1 MPLMIH
7 NGKLLV
13 RNGAL
18 ALSPDCCCD
27 CMTVEL
33 EVKYSVFPSTGTEL
47 NGSHKIFAVLESGA
61 TGCAKIDPDATTETM
76 TQSRNATWNVSCES
90 PCGTSSSKK
99 TTGYYSEDSFVNCVF
114 HYPYF
119 TTGVQ
124 TMAAQVGYEC
134 TRYGNTGTSYAYLKI
149 NLLKVT
155 GLPAG
160 RTLYARYRRTGYGG
174 SSTFSAWSTS
184 QDATW
189 IDPSSGVMATENGTA
204 GTNQNIYVE
213 IYFT

>member
-1 MPLMIH
+1 MAAGVLVKD
-7 NGKLLV
+7 GKVLV
-13 RNGAL
+13 DGDKLRG
-18 ALSPDCCCD
+18 CCCD

-47 NGSHKIFAVLESGA
+47 SGSHKIFAVLESGA
-61 TGCAKIDPDATTETM
+61 TGCAKIDPDATTATM
-76 TQSRNATWNVSCES
+76 TQSGNATWNVSCES

-99 TTGYYSEDSFVNCVF
+99 TAGVDSFIGCVF

-155 GLPAG
+155 RIPAG
-160 RTLYARYRRTGYGG
+160 RTLYARYRRTGHGG
-174 SSTFSAWSTS
+174 SSTFPAWSTS

-189 IDPSSGVMATENGTA
+189 IDPGSGVMATENGTS